1 LEQAGPCA
9 IDESWSAVVFD
20 LSITKLIVLGV
31 LALIIFGPDQL
42 PRLAS
47 QAGRA
52 LRDLRRIAESAKS
65 DLQEGLGP
73 EFSDFDLGDLN
84 PRTFVRKH
92 LWDEF
97 DATNGGSAAAAPAE
111 MPQPGMVEA
120 GVAPPASSA
129 VPLPAGPEQSPPY
142 DDDAT

>member
-1 LEQAGPCA
+1 
-9 IDESWSAVVFD
+9 VFD
-20 LSITKLIVLGV
+20 LSITKLMVLGV

-42 PRLAS
+42 PRIAG

-52 LRDLRRIAESAKS
+52 LRDLRRIAENAKA

-73 EFSDFDLGDLN
+73 EFQDFDFNDLN

-97 DATNGGSAAAAPAE
+97 DATGNGASSVPA
-111 MPQPGMVEA
+111 QA
-120 GVAPPASSA
+120 GVASA
-129 VPLPAGPEQSPPY
+129 VLAEPGLGQAPAAEAPVTPADSAPTLLPPGERPPY
-142 DDDAT
+142 DAEAT